1 MAADLWQ
8 LANGWE
14 LVDWS
19 LNVGAPQEE
28 VDYGSSRAAVRRRPA
43 QRRIPDLTV
52 LDDDAEA
59 LLLALLV
66 LA

>member
-19 LNVGAPQEE
+19 LNVGGEPPAPTP
-28 VDYGSSRAAVRRRPA
+28 GGRRPIKR
-43 QRRIPDLTV
+43 QRMLVPESRVDR
-52 LDDDAEA
+52 DAEA
-59 LLLALLV
+59 LAVALL
-66 LA
+66 LLT

>member
-19 LNVGAPQEE
+19 LNVGGDAE
-28 VDYGSSRAAVRRRPA
+28 VPTGGTPYRPA
-43 QRRIPDLTV
+43 FRYSREEIDLRGN
-52 LDDDAEA
+52 DDEA
-59 LLLALLV
+59 LVLILALI
-66 LA
+66 

>member
-19 LNVGAPQEE
+19 LNVGGDTPTGGHRAVKRQRMLVPESR
-28 VDYGSSRAAVRRRPA
+28 VDR
-43 QRRIPDLTV
+43 
-52 LDDDAEA
+52 DAEA
-59 LLLALLV
+59 MAVALLLLT
-66 LA
+66 